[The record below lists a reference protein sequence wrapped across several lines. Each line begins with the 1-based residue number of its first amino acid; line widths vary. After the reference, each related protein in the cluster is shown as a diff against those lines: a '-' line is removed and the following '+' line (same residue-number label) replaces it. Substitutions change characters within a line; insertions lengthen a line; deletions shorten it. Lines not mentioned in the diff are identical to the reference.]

1 MSSFLSIKQG
11 VLSSGNFLLLLR
23 LRHVR
28 DVLKELLGDRIEL
41 GLIKRQY
48 LLNLVKLVINVVELV
63 LCNL

>member
-28 DVLKELLGDRIEL
+28 DVLKELLGDRVEL
-41 GLIKRQY
+41 GLIKR
-48 LLNLVKLVINVVELV
+48 
-63 LCNL
+63 